1 MLLST
6 AYVKDD
12 PGKSACIKYI
22 NATQESGMMRYKSVK
37 SLSYVI
43 QITPK
48 FYYIF
53 YDIKKR
59 L

>member
-1 MLLST
+1 MLFST

-12 PGKSACIKYI
+12 PGKSACTEYI

-43 QITPK
+43 QITQVLLH
-48 FYYIF
+48 I
-53 YDIKKR
+53 